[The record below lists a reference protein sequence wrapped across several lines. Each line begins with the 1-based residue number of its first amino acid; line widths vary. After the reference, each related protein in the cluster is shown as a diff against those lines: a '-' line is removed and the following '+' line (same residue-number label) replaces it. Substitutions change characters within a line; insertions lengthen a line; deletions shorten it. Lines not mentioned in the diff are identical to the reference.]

1 MKNVIIFDSYARVY
15 DENGMLL
22 HDASCSEIV
31 DSTDMGHE
39 AACNRV
45 NDLFEAT
52 KLLGSYTEITSDSEN
67 GVVEIK
73 VEFADKRKLHRV
85 IYLKNN

>member
-1 MKNVIIFDSYARVY
+1 MKNVIIFDSYDRVY
-15 DENGMLL
+15 DENETLL

-31 DSTDMGHE
+31 DSTGLSQE

-52 KLLGSYTEITSDSEN
+52 KLLGSYTEITSEPEN

-85 IYLKNN
+85 IYLKNY